1 MTTCTHVSDSL
12 AGKVMLND
20 AKANENADENADESA
35 DEHTDKKKDGI
46 LDKDVFVTQ
55 FVVQSAFLTKKRK
68 LAQMVDKE
76 VDEAVFARAKAL
88 QCGCGCMLAPCKKRK
103 ALRDEYIKKTA
114 HKVWPAL
121 EKELMAEIADSLVQA
136 RRANIALRKEL
147 ADSRDE
153 VMVLRY
159 KMAVVGSVF

>member
-12 AGKVMLND
+12 DGKVMLNN
-20 AKANENADENADESA
+20 AKGNKNADESA
-35 DEHTDKKKDGI
+35 DEHADKKEDGI
-46 LDKDVFVTQ
+46 IDKDLFVTQ

-76 VDEAVFARAKAL
+76 VDEALFSKAKAL
-88 QCGCGCMLAPCKKRK
+88 QCGCGCMLAPCKKSK

-121 EKELMAEIADSLVQA
+121 EKELIAEIADSLVQA

-153 VMVLRY
+153 VNVLRY